1 MKNIEKKIIKIKDE
15 LNHHNYRYYVL
26 NDPIISDFK
35 YDEILRDL
43 EALEKKYPE
52 YKTLDSPTQ
61 RVGAPILK
69 SFKPIEHRTPMLSLS
84 NAKDQHEI
92 VDFYHRVFKLLKL
105 KDVEFVGETKLDGL
119 GVELIYENGIFIA
132 GATRGDGYVGE
143 NITQNLRT
151 IRQIPL
157 KLLGD
162 NIPKIL
168 EVRGEVIISNNNFT
182 ELNENRE
189 KNNEPLFAN
198 PRNAAA
204 GSLRQLNPEITEK
217 RPLEIFIYA
226 FGEITNNNFKTHF
239 DFLEQLKK
247 WGFPTNPYNKILSDE
262 KEMIN
267 YFNDM
272 ENDRN
277 TLPYDIDGVV
287 FKVNSLELQ
296 NKLGTRTRNPRWAI
310 AGKFKPKQEI
320 TQIISIDEQVGRT
333 GIITPVA
340 NLKPVKISG
349 ATISRVTL
357 HNQDEIDRKDIRVN
371 DYVVVERAGDV
382 IPKVIKVIKEKRIKN
397 TKPYKLPNKCPI
409 CHSPTI
415 KIENGALLKCSNI
428 SCPAQLKKS
437 IEHFVSKK
445 AMDIVGAEAT
455 INLLVES
462 NLISNVADLYN
473 LQEDDLI
480 NLERFG
486 NKSAKNLIDS
496 INKSKNISLPKLIY
510 ALGIPNV
517 GEYTSKILAEKYGNL
532 NSLLNAK
539 KDELILLEDIGPIV
553 AESILTF
560 VRDEKNLKV
569 IQSLLK
575 YGIDPSYDKSK
586 NKLEKLKNKTFVLT
600 GTLEN
605 YTRDDA
611 KSLIENAG
619 GKATNTVSK
628 KTNFLISGSN
638 SGSKLEKAKKLNIKI
653 LNETEF
659 IKLFSE

>member
-1 MKNIEKKIIKIKDE
+1 MENIKRKILKLKDE
-15 LNHHNYRYYVL
+15 LNRHNYRYYIL

-35 YDEILRDL
+35 YDEMLREL
-43 EALEKKYPE
+43 EALENKYPKF
-52 YKTLDSPTQ
+52 KTLDSPTQ

-69 SFKPIEHRTPMLSLS
+69 FFKPLEHRTPMLSLS
-84 NAKDQHEI
+84 NAKDQNEI
-92 VDFYHRVFKLLKL
+92 VNFYHRILKLLKL
-105 KDVEFVGETKLDGL
+105 NNVEFVGETKLDGI
-119 GVELIYENGIFIA
+119 GVELIYENGIFTA
-132 GATRGDGYVGE
+132 GATRGDGYIGE

-162 NIPKIL
+162 NIPEIL
-168 EVRGEVIISNNNFT
+168 EVRGEVIISNENFQ
-182 ELNENRE
+182 ELNRNRE
-189 KNNEPLFAN
+189 NKNEPLFAN

-204 GSLRQLNPEITEK
+204 GSLRQLDPKITEK
-217 RPLEIFIYA
+217 RPLEIYIYA
-226 FGEITNNNFKTHF
+226 FGEITDNNFETHW
-239 DFLEQLKK
+239 DFLKQLKK

-262 KEMIN
+262 KEMIK
-267 YFNDM
+267 YFNKM

-277 TLPYDIDGVV
+277 TLPYDIDGIVL
-287 FKVNSLELQ
+287 KVNSLDHQ

-357 HNQDEIDRKDIRVN
+357 HNQDEIDRKDIRIN
-371 DYVVVERAGDV
+371 DFVIVERAGDV
-382 IPKVIKVIKEKRIKN
+382 IPKVIKVIKKKRTNN
-397 TKPYKLPNKCPI
+397 TKTYKLPKKCPV
-409 CHSPTI
+409 CNSPAI

-445 AMDIVGAEAT
+445 AMDIAGAEAT
-455 INLLVES
+455 MNLLVEAK
-462 NLISNVADLYN
+462 LISNVAELYDLKE
-473 LQEDDLI
+473 EDLVE
-480 NLERFG
+480 LERFG
-486 NKSAKNLIDS
+486 KKSAQNLIKSVD
-496 INKSKNISLPKLIY
+496 KSKNTSLQKLIY

-517 GEYTSKILAEKYGNL
+517 GEYTSKLLAKKYRNFK
-532 NSLLNAK
+532 SLLNAK
-539 KDELILLEDIGPIV
+539 QDELVEIEDIGPIV

-560 VRDEKNLKV
+560 VREEKNIKV
-569 IQSLLK
+569 INSLFQHE
-575 YGIDPSYDKSK
+575 INPTYDNSK
-586 NKLEKLKNKTFVLT
+586 NELQKLKNKTFVLT

-605 YTRDDA
+605 YTRDKA

-628 KTNFLISGSN
+628 KTDYLIAGSN
-638 SGSKLEKAKKLNIKI
+638 SGTKLKKAKKLNIKI
-653 LNETEF
+653 LNESEF
-659 IKLFSE
+659 KNLFSE

>member
-1 MKNIEKKIIKIKDE
+1 
-15 LNHHNYRYYVL
+15 
-26 NDPIISDFK
+26 
-35 YDEILRDL
+35 
-43 EALEKKYPE
+43 
-52 YKTLDSPTQ
+52 
-61 RVGAPILK
+61 
-69 SFKPIEHRTPMLSLS
+69 
-84 NAKDQHEI
+84 
-92 VDFYHRVFKLLKL
+92 
-105 KDVEFVGETKLDGL
+105 
-119 GVELIYENGIFIA
+119 
-132 GATRGDGYVGE
+132 
-143 NITQNLRT
+143 
-151 IRQIPL
+151 
-157 KLLGD
+157 
-162 NIPKIL
+162 
-168 EVRGEVIISNNNFT
+168 
-182 ELNENRE
+182 
-189 KNNEPLFAN
+189 
-198 PRNAAA
+198 
-204 GSLRQLNPEITEK
+204 
-217 RPLEIFIYA
+217 
-226 FGEITNNNFKTHF
+226 
-239 DFLEQLKK
+239 
-247 WGFPTNPYNKILSDE
+247 
-262 KEMIN
+262 
-267 YFNDM
+267 M

-340 NLKPVKISG
+340 NLKHVKISG

-371 DYVVVERAGDV
+371 DFVVVERAGDV
-382 IPKVIKVIKEKRIKN
+382 IPKVIKVIKEKRTKN

-437 IEHFVSKK
+437 IEHFISKK
-445 AMDIVGAEAT
+445 VMDIVGAEAT

-486 NKSAKNLIDS
+486 NKSSKNLIGS

-539 KDELILLEDIGPIV
+539 KDELILLEDIGSIV

-586 NKLEKLKNKTFVLT
+586 NKLEKLKPNQMLSSPHYQLT
-600 GTLEN
+600 WHHQK
-605 YTRDDA
+605 Y
-611 KSLIENAG
+611 
-619 GKATNTVSK
+619 
-628 KTNFLISGSN
+628 
-638 SGSKLEKAKKLNIKI
+638 
-653 LNETEF
+653 
-659 IKLFSE
+659 

>member
-1 MKNIEKKIIKIKDE
+1 MNNIEKKIIKLKDD

-26 NDPIISDFK
+26 NDPIISDFQ
-35 YDEILRDL
+35 YDEMFRNL
-43 EALEKKYPE
+43 ESLEKKYPKF
-52 YKTLDSPTQ
+52 KTLDSPTQ

-69 SFKPIEHRTPMLSLS
+69 SFTSIKHRTQMLSLS
-84 NAKDQHEI
+84 NAKNQHEI
-92 VDFYHRVFKLLKL
+92 IDFYRRVLKLL
-105 KDVEFVGETKLDGL
+105 DSDNVEFVGETKLDGL
-119 GVELIYENGIFIA
+119 GVELIYKNGIFSA
-132 GATRGDGYVGE
+132 GATRGDGFVGE

-157 KLLGD
+157 KLLGN
-162 NIPKIL
+162 NIPEIL
-168 EVRGEVIISNNNFT
+168 EVRGEVIISNDNFQK
-182 ELNENRE
+182 LNKNRE
-189 KNNEPLFAN
+189 NDNEPLFAN

-204 GSLRQLNPEITEK
+204 GSLRQLDSKITEK

-226 FGEITNNNFKTHF
+226 FGEITDNNFKTHWE
-239 DFLEQLKK
+239 FLKQLKK
-247 WGFPTNPYNKILSDE
+247 WGFPTNPYNKILLNE
-262 KEMIN
+262 KEMVE

-320 TQIISIDEQVGRT
+320 TKIISIDVQVGRT

-340 NLKPVKISG
+340 NLQPVKISG

-357 HNQDEIDRKDIRVN
+357 HNQDEIDRKDIRIN
-371 DYVVVERAGDV
+371 DFVVVERAGDV
-382 IPKVIKVIKEKRIKN
+382 IPKVIKVIKEKRMKN
-397 TKPYKLPNKCPI
+397 AKPFKLPDKCPV

-415 KIENGALLKCSNI
+415 KLENGALLKCSNI

-445 AMDIVGAEAT
+445 AMDIAGAEAT
-455 INLLVES
+455 MNLLVES
-462 NLISNVADLYN
+462 NLVSNVADLYN
-473 LQEDDLI
+473 LKEYDLI
-480 NLERFG
+480 DLERFG
-486 NKSAKNLIDS
+486 KKSAENLIDS
-496 INKSKNISLPKLIY
+496 INKSKNIPLPKLIY

-517 GEYTSKILAEKYGNL
+517 GEYTSKLLAKKYGNL
-532 NSLLNAK
+532 KSLLNAK
-539 KDELILLEDIGPIV
+539 QDELIVIEDIGPIV

-560 VRDEKNLKV
+560 IGEEKNLKV
-569 IQSLLK
+569 INSLLS
-575 YGIDPSYDKSK
+575 YGIAPSYK
-586 NKLEKLKNKTFVLT
+586 NSEKKLNSFKNKTFVLT
-600 GTLEN
+600 GTLEK
-605 YTRDDA
+605 YTRDEA
-611 KSLIENAG
+611 KSMIEKAG

-628 KTNFLISGSN
+628 KTDFLIAGNN
-638 SGSKLEKAKKLNIKI
+638 SGSKLEKAKKLNVKI
-653 LNETEF
+653 LNEIEF